1 MAEMIRS
8 KENKQIKRFGK
19 LSSSKSYRKAE
30 GAFVI
35 ESVKLVK
42 EAFFSGVAFELV
54 MITEGCYEKFG
65 EDEEMAAVLRAV
77 PYAFIDPAL
86 ENKLSYTKTPQGIY
100 AICKMLDKTLV
111 PSKIISKGEYC
122 FLYDL
127 QDPGNVGTI
136 LRAAEAFGAD
146 GVLFSE
152 NCCDLYNPKVLR
164 SAMGAAFR
172 IPVLQLS
179 DSVDFL
185 KKAREHGCNTIASV
199 VEKTACDIRKAPL
212 SKSNI
217 LLIGNEGN
225 GIPGRVQ
232 ALCAQ
237 LATIHMRGKAESLN
251 AATAAAVLLWELT
264 SRAKDENKAE

>member
-1 MAEMIRS
+1 MTEIIRS

-35 ESVKLVK
+35 ESVKLIK
-42 EAFFSGVAFELV
+42 EAFFSGVAFEGIIL
-54 MITEGCYEKFG
+54 TENCYERLQSDG
-65 EDEEMAAVLRAV
+65 EMMAVLRAV
-77 PYAFIDPAL
+77 PYMFVDSAL

-100 AICKMLDKTLV
+100 AICKMLDKTLS

-152 NCCDLYNPKVLR
+152 NCCDLYNPKTLR

-172 IPVLQLS
+172 IPVLQLN
-179 DSVDFL
+179 DSAEFL
-185 KKAREHGCNTIASV
+185 QRARERGCNTIASV
-199 VEKTACDIRKAPL
+199 VDQDACDIRRTPL
-212 SKSNI
+212 SESNI

-225 GIPGRVQ
+225 GIPRDVQ
-232 ALCAQ
+232 ALCAR

-251 AATAAAVLLWELT
+251 AATAAGVLLWELT
-264 SRAKDENKAE
+264 SRAKNAE